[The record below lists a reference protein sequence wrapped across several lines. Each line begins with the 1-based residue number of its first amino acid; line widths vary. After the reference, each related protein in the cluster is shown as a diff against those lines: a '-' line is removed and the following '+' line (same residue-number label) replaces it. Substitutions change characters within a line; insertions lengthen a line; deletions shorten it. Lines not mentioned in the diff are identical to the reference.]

1 MKKAILNISILLL
14 FIATSSN
21 AFAEKQFYVGGGI
34 GQSYIEQD
42 NVFQNEDFDEEDFAF
57 KAFAGYRFHKH
68 FAGEVDYLDFGEP
81 DDTISALGL
90 NVRTT
95 IEAYALAMY
104 LVGILPLAEKFEV
117 FGKLG
122 AAYWDADAEASA
134 LGVTGRQSE
143 DGTDFAYGAG
153 ASYAFTDKFVARIEY
168 EGIDADDLEKLDMLT
183 VSGEIRF

>member
-1 MKKAILNISILLL
+1 MKKAILHITILFL
-14 FIATSSN
+14 FITTSSN
-21 AFAEKQFYVGGGI
+21 VFAEKQFYVGGGV

-42 NVFQNEDFDEEDFAF
+42 NVFQNEDFDEEDLAL

-81 DDTISALGL
+81 DGTVTALGL
-90 NVRTT
+90 DVRTS

-134 LGVTGRQSE
+134 LGVKARQSE

-153 ASYAFTDKFVARIEY
+153 ASYKFTDKFAVRVEY
-168 EGIDADDLEKLDMLT
+168 EGIDADYADKLDMLT